1 MGIRLEAVML
11 YFTNQIGRR
20 GLMKKFL
27 TAALCVILTATMV
40 NLSTFN
46 NSFDD
51 TTMILCE
58 AFEPLEEYPDPTK
71 GKG

>member
-1 MGIRLEAVML
+1 
-11 YFTNQIGRR
+11 
-20 GLMKKFL
+20 MKKFL